1 MSILLSSLIYYPIK
15 ACRGFNVTE
24 SRVERM
30 GLANDRR
37 MMVVTP
43 EGEFLTQREHAKLAL
58 ITPTLRLRSTE
69 ERDPTPLTSSR
80 CSFGS
85 AKEIKYDSVTLS
97 APNFDSIQFAIQKTG
112 IATHVNIWRSKNVNA
127 IDQGDESAKWLSDW
141 LGISVRLV
149 HIADGFKRK
158 LNPDFSVNADDHTGF
173 ADGYPILI
181 ISEASLHDLN
191 SKLDSPLP
199 MNRFRPNI
207 VVQNCEP
214 FAEDTWKRIKIGDV
228 EMALVK
234 PCARCEVTTIDK
246 ETLEQS
252 KEPLKTL
259 GAYRKQKGG
268 AMFGMNAIPLNEG
281 DVRVGM
287 SVEVLE

>member
-1 MSILLSSLIYYPIK
+1 MINLSNLTYYPIK
-15 ACRGFNVTE
+15 ACRGFDVTE

-43 EGEFLTQREHAKLAL
+43 DGEFLTQREHAKLAL
-58 ITPTLRLRSTE
+58 ITPTL
-69 ERDPTPLTSSR
+69 
-80 CSFGS
+80 
-85 AKEIKYDSVTLS
+85 KNDSVTLS
-97 APNFDSIQFAIQKTG
+97 APNFDSIHFTTQKTG
-112 IATHVNIWRSKNVNA
+112 TATPVNIWWSKGVQA
-127 IDQGDESAKWLSDW
+127 IDQGNETAQWFSDW

-149 HIADGFKRK
+149 HIDSNFKRK
-158 LNPDFSVNADDHTGF
+158 LNSDFAINEDDHTGF

-181 ISEASLHDLN
+181 ISEASLQDLN
-191 SKLDSPLP
+191 SKLDSALP

-214 FAEDTWKRIKIGDV
+214 FAEDTWKRIRIGDV

-246 ETLEQS
+246 ETLERN

-259 GAYRKQKGG
+259 ATYRKQKNG
-268 AMFGMNAIPLNEG
+268 AMFGVNVIPLNEG
-281 DVRVGM
+281 TVKVGM
-287 SVEVLE
+287 SVEILA